1 MVHWLRPIFML
12 WNIMFESKW
21 FVRWLSKMLIF
32 NTCKCIQKMKAD
44 VGFIEII
51 FQTRLFIN
59 PSNNILM
66 CRATLKKNKVK
77 WGLWNEIT
85 SNIGPKLGFS

>member
-1 MVHWLRPIFML
+1 
-12 WNIMFESKW
+12 
-21 FVRWLSKMLIF
+21 
-32 NTCKCIQKMKAD
+32 MKAD

-66 CRATLKKNKVK
+66 CGATLKKTK
-77 WGLWNEIT
+77 
-85 SNIGPKLGFS
+85 